1 MVLIWNQ
8 LAGGDAEWCAI
19 LVAVNALLQLVLFGP
34 TAYFL
39 CVIVGR
45 GDSYQIDLWLITRS
59 VLIFLGIPLVGGVI
73 TRFLFRF
80 ALGLKWKGAYK
91 WYDETLMKYLGPT
104 SLLGLL
110 FTIVVM
116 FTLQGQRI
124 VNDITGVLRVSV
136 PLLLYFTIV
145 FSGTFLICLYFTR
158 TPFTIAVT
166 QSFTAAGNNF
176 ELAIAVAVAS
186 YGIDSKEALATV
198 IGPLIEVPVLLGLV
212 HLALAFKTR
221 YDAHMIRK
229 YGSANPDGVNED
241 IVAGCGKLQQELEE
255 VARDEEDFLKATK
268 TDMEST
274 RKAEQQASIATLNA

>member
-1 MVLIWNQ
+1 M
-8 LAGGDAEWCAI
+8 AGGDAEWCAI
-19 LVAVNALLQLVLFGP
+19 LVAVNALLQLLFSAQP
-34 TAYFL
+34 
-39 CVIVGR
+39 R
-45 GDSYQIDLWLITRS
+45 GSYQIDLWLITRS

-73 TRFLFRF
+73 TRFSLRF

-104 SLLGLL
+104 SLLGP
-110 FTIVVM
+110 THC
-116 FTLQGQRI
+116 QRYH
-124 VNDITGVLRVSV
+124 GVLRVSV
-136 PLLLYFTIV
+136 PSLLYFTIV

-158 TPFTIAVT
+158 TPFAIAVT

-241 IVAGCGKLQQELEE
+241 TVAGCGKLQQDCGDVGGKEEL
-255 VARDEEDFLKATK
+255 ARDEDDFLKATK

-274 RKAEQQASIATLNA
+274 RKAEHQGSIATLNA